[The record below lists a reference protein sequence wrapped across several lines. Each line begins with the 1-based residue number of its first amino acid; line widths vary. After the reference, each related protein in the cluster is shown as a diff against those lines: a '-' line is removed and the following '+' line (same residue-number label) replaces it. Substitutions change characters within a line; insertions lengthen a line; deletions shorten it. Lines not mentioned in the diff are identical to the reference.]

1 MSSDTVNL
9 KGQKILIVDDHVE
22 ARSALKSMLDM
33 LHADDVDSATDGREA
48 MDLIMENDYDLV
60 LSDYNLGKG
69 KDGQQVLEEARYTN
83 RLRAVSSFV
92 MITGENAI
100 DRVMGALEY
109 DPDAYITKPYT
120 LSTLRDKLYRLSLVK
135 ATLHPVNTAIDKGE
149 IDWAIELSEQ
159 VMTEQPRLLLPV
171 SRIMGKLCLRKKRYQ
186 DALAVFDRVL
196 ESRPASW
203 ARLGQAVSLHYLGE
217 SEQAFELLRATLDD
231 HPLYVQC
238 HDWLARLLQLR
249 NEPDE
254 AQKELEAAVEISPRA
269 VLRQLELGQLA
280 LANEDY
286 PVAQAAFEQAMR
298 LGRFSCYKSSDTY
311 RQFVEVAQKNLS
323 SAATRENRL
332 LCSKAVRALDEMR
345 QEFSG
350 QLSVIF
356 DANVAESKTFTIV
369 ADDDKARSSANK
381 AEQVLAR
388 MPEPSGSQKLQMTEV
403 YLDTGQA
410 RKAADTLDKMRD
422 EGIEDDLQ
430 QRFAALEEQL
440 NDINMREVSA
450 DLNEE
455 GVKHY
460 EAGRYPEAIA
470 AFDRAVRYKEA
481 GISVMLNAVQAK
493 VSFIEQEALDVAQL
507 KDCYRLLRRIG
518 SVGRQDD
525 RHDRFERLKKRC
537 ERLRRSAGI

>member
-196 ESRPASW
+196 ENRPASW

-217 SEQAFELLRATLDD
+217 SEQAFE
-231 HPLYVQC
+231 
-238 HDWLARLLQLR
+238 
-249 NEPDE
+249 
-254 AQKELEAAVEISPRA
+254 
-269 VLRQLELGQLA
+269 
-280 LANEDY
+280 
-286 PVAQAAFEQAMR
+286 
-298 LGRFSCYKSSDTY
+298 
-311 RQFVEVAQKNLS
+311 
-323 SAATRENRL
+323 
-332 LCSKAVRALDEMR
+332 
-345 QEFSG
+345 
-350 QLSVIF
+350 
-356 DANVAESKTFTIV
+356 
-369 ADDDKARSSANK
+369 
-381 AEQVLAR
+381 
-388 MPEPSGSQKLQMTEV
+388 
-403 YLDTGQA
+403 
-410 RKAADTLDKMRD
+410 
-422 EGIEDDLQ
+422 
-430 QRFAALEEQL
+430 
-440 NDINMREVSA
+440 
-450 DLNEE
+450 
-455 GVKHY
+455 
-460 EAGRYPEAIA
+460 
-470 AFDRAVRYKEA
+470 
-481 GISVMLNAVQAK
+481 
-493 VSFIEQEALDVAQL
+493 
-507 KDCYRLLRRIG
+507 
-518 SVGRQDD
+518 
-525 RHDRFERLKKRC
+525 
-537 ERLRRSAGI
+537 